1 VSGGAVSGGERRVA
15 ITGIGMISALGLGR
29 EANWEHMLA
38 GLCGLRPVT
47 LFDVSAFRSQI
58 AGEIDLFDLQARF
71 TPYQRRRWSRS
82 ELLGVAAASEALED
96 AGLLESGIDR
106 ARVGVLLGAGTGDL
120 LRNEAYYFTLLDDG
134 FARTRPTWI
143 HHHFSNA
150 PVDVLA
156 QHFGLQG
163 ARSCVV
169 AACSSSSIAIG
180 EAADLIADGEIDAA
194 VCGGTDALARLTFSG
209 FNALRLMDPEPCRPF
224 DKARQGMSIGEGAAI
239 LVLEDL
245 ARAKARGATIYAEL
259 AGWGLSCE
267 AHHATAPEPEGRAVG
282 GMIRRALDSA
292 GIAPDDVD
300 HVNCHATA
308 TPQNDRA
315 ESRGLHVAF
324 GERARRI
331 PVNSIKSMIGHTLGT
346 AGAIE
351 AAVLAL
357 TVKRGVIPPTI
368 NHHTTDPDCDVDVVA
383 NTAREVTV
391 RCGVSTSL
399 AFGGNDAALVMRAV

>member
-1 VSGGAVSGGERRVA
+1 VSGRRVA
-15 ITGIGMISALGLGR
+15 ITGIGMVSSLGAGR
-29 EANWEHMLA
+29 EANWQHMVA

-58 AGEIDLFDLQARF
+58 AGEIDLFDLQGRF

-82 ELLGVAAASEALED
+82 EQIGVVAAGEALED
-96 AGLLESGIDR
+96 AGLLDASLDR
-106 ARVGVLLGAGTGDL
+106 SRVGVLLGAGTGDL
-120 LRNEAYYFTLLDDG
+120 LRNEEYYFALLTEG
-134 FARTRPTWI
+134 IARTRPTWI

-156 QHFGLQG
+156 HHFDLQG

-169 AACSSSSIAIG
+169 AACSSSTIAIG
-180 EAADLIADGEIDAA
+180 QGADLIADGELDAA
-194 VCGGTDALARLTFSG
+194 LCGGTDALARLTFSG

-224 DKARQGMSIGEGAAI
+224 DAARAGMSIGEGAAM
-239 LVLEDL
+239 LVLEDM

-259 AGWGLSCE
+259 AGYGLSCE
-267 AHHATAPEPEGRAVG
+267 AFHATAPEPEGRAIG
-282 GMIRRALDSA
+282 GTIRRALDSA
-292 GIAPDDVD
+292 GVSPDEVD
-300 HVNCHATA
+300 HVNCHGTA

-315 ESRGLHVAF
+315 ESRGLHVVF
-324 GERARRI
+324 GERARRL
-331 PVNSIKSMIGHTLGT
+331 PVNSIKSMIGHCLGT

-368 NHHTTDPDCDVDVVA
+368 NHERTDPECEVDVVA
-383 NTAREVTV
+383 NNAREVPV
-391 RCGVSTSL
+391 RCAVSTSL